1 MLVKRKKNC
10 NKIFNQ
16 TGEATSTYHGS
27 LYQTGLYSDTNLTHR
42 NSMRTIIDTNEIFF
56 ETNHTYFAMNWIIAK
71 EARNIFYINLQTL

>member
-42 NSMRTIIDTNEIFF
+42 NSMRTIIDTNKIFRDINR
-56 ETNHTYFAMNWIIAK
+56 TNFTISKFLLEKAK
-71 EARNIFYINLQTL
+71 NIFMLI